1 MKLNDRALLLTLKIS
16 QWAGRKH
23 DKQVTKQVANQHHAD
38 TSVGRYTKALLPAT
52 GYLEDVHAM
61 TSTLRQMVYQNTMA
75 WGTVDGTRLLPVGN
89 YLKFTTEFRKLQ
101 AERDAMVER
110 FLQAYPRLR
119 EEAKLFLPN
128 GLYKE
133 EDYPDVDALRSK
145 FACSVEM
152 SPIPT
157 DDFRVQL
164 GDEEL
169 NAIKADVV
177 SRTESSMKQAMRE
190 VWQRLYDKVKHMAD
204 KLQALDD
211 SAEQDGKTKARL
223 HESTIDNIR
232 ELCDLLP
239 RLNITGDP
247 DLEAMTQRVADS
259 LGTLETE
266 ALKADP
272 VFRGRTKTEA
282 NNILDAMA
290 TFMGGV

>member
-23 DKQVTKQVANQHHAD
+23 DKQVTKQVASQHHAD
-38 TSVGRYTKALLPAT
+38 ASVGRYTKALLPAT

-89 YLKFTTEFRKLQ
+89 YLKFTTDFRKLQ

-110 FLQAYPRLR
+110 FLQAYPRLK

-133 EDYPDVDALRSK
+133 EDYPEVDALRSK
-145 FACSVEM
+145 FACCVEM

-169 NAIKADVV
+169 NAIKADVA
-177 SRTESSMKQAMRE
+177 SRTEASMQQAMRE

-223 HESTIDNIR
+223 HDSTIDNIR

-259 LGTLETE
+259 LGSLETE
-266 ALKADP
+266 ALKSDP
-272 VFRGRTKTEA
+272 DFRGRTKTEA
-282 NNILDAMA
+282 NSILDAMA
-290 TFMGGV
+290 TFMGAA